1 MAGPARKPVKRSA
14 GRITDKSVARFKKL
28 KNTLKLEKY
37 DRQVKK
43 MNLMKKEIDKI
54 IITIEKEIKNKDPS
68 GNNKFR
74 RLYLN
79 EKLTKLGITPEY
91 LKYSGFSYK
100 EIEAIYGKE
109 ITNAIFANSFVPPL
123 TNYSIINVK
132 KK

>member
-1 MAGPARKPVKRSA
+1 MPGVPKRPAVRT
-14 GRITDKSVARFKKL
+14 TDKPVARFKKL

-37 DRQVKK
+37 NRQVKK

-100 EIEAIYGKE
+100 EIYAIYGKE
-109 ITNAIFANSFVPPL
+109 ITKKIFSHYFTPPL
-123 TNYSIINVK
+123 
-132 KK
+132 